1 MGEWWSRGPVRK
13 GFHGGEES
21 ASERS
26 SRRRRS
32 SVHETWTRAVSG
44 GWCGVSLMKLHSRIA
59 GEELETISTDNFL
72 KSSAGKRSREMGA
85 WLACVW
91 DQEKASGPPGLSGT
105 AAAPQ
110 SGQGEVHG

>member
-1 MGEWWSRGPVRK
+1 MGEWWSRGQVRK
-13 GFHGGEES
+13 GFHGEEES

-32 SVHETWTRAVSG
+32 SVHETWTRVVSG
-44 GWCGVSLMKLHSRIA
+44 WGGESLMKLRSRIT
-59 GEELETISTDNFL
+59 GEDLETISTDNFL

-105 AAAPQ
+105 AAAPE